1 MMGPYDSEALSKQH
15 TNVLIKLCTLKMF
28 RPVKIKLKVVTS
40 VELVNKNLIL
50 KKIKLKVANNR
61 SIKDRAC

>member
-1 MMGPYDSEALSKQH
+1 
-15 TNVLIKLCTLKMF
+15 MF

-40 VELVNKNLIL
+40 VELVNKNLIFI
-50 KKIKLKVANNR
+50 KIKLKVANNR